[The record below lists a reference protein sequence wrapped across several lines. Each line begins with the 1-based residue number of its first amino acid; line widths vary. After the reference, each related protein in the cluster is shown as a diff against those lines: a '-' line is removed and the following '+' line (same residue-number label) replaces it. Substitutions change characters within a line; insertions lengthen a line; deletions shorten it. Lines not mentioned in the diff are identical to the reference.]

1 VSNFLMLQR
10 KSNQIVMVIF
20 PFKRIRI
27 YDIIISIMLQ
37 DFLFFL
43 SIFIVLEPNLLMV
56 SNRCLDIINDIVNLF
71 IMRFDTAG

>member
-1 VSNFLMLQR
+1 MLQR

-20 PFKRIRI
+20 PFKRIGI

-43 SIFIVLEPNLLMV
+43 SISIVLEPNLLMV

>member
-1 VSNFLMLQR
+1 MLQR

-20 PFKRIRI
+20 PFKRIGI

>member
-1 VSNFLMLQR
+1 MLQR

>member
-1 VSNFLMLQR
+1 MLQR
-10 KSNQIVMVIF
+10 KSNQIIVVIF

-56 SNRCLDIINDIVNLF
+56 SNCCLDIINDIVNLF
-71 IMRFDTAG
+71 IMRFDTDG